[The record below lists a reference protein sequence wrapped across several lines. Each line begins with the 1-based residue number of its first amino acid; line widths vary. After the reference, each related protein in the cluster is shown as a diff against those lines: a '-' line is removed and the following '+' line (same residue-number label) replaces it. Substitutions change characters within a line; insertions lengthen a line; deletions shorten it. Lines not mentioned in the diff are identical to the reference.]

1 MNLRYSV
8 LFPQNPP
15 YFVVFFSLSIGFEG
29 KYKADSFFQSLS
41 GHPRQKKKKRS
52 QECIVSSYVYVF
64 LVVIVGYIEYY
75 EVEGQTK
82 RKNDEEGL
90 YFMTGWPSTIG
101 SKPRVHTTET

>member
-1 MNLRYSV
+1 MRVNTK
-8 LFPQNPP
+8 P
-15 YFVVFFSLSIGFEG
+15 IH
-29 KYKADSFFQSLS
+29 SFNRCQVTLD
-41 GHPRQKKKKRS
+41 RKKKKRS

-64 LVVIVGYIEYY
+64 LVVVVGYIDYY